1 MSLLNVY
8 ASLLLI
14 ILINN
19 TSNTFSCS
27 SFQDCFNCS
36 SFEENGE
43 TCLWKNNKCTSSI
56 ETIFFTNWF
65 ETFLECEND
74 HNSLQYQLT
83 FCTNINIT
91 SIPFQAKLNEING
104 KFGTYNTFCL
114 WDIKQVNIDKMVKIT
129 LRKKE
134 NDSSSCDQY
143 ALQVKFTDNTEQI
156 VLIDNDT
163 YDVNLKKVVR
173 IIFRYYG
180 KEMKQEQPFYLEAF
194 YNDDD
199 DNETINDN
207 TLLIIIGLCAI
218 ALIIIV
224 VVIICLCRRKNLN
237 AEKFNNC
244 SNTITTN
251 NTMMSHS
258 VRNNCKENNNRV
270 MITTTR
276 SCAEKTIINE
286 DYNYKN
292 KCVTYNEKVSDYNI
306 FNKFYIDSPYEQGN
320 CDLCY
325 EIFTI
330 TDKKIVRFKCL
341 HTFHNEC
348 ICNWYSKVIKSR
360 DKNDASCPKCDI
372 SIFGKKREKEIL
384 HLKDNKDKNNN
395 CVYNKQNES
404 IHSAP
409 IEI

>member
-8 ASLLLI
+8 VSLLLI

-114 WDIKQVNIDKMVKIT
+114 WDIKQVDIDKMVKIT

-134 NDSSSCDQY
+134 NDNSSRDQY
-143 ALQVKFTDNTEQI
+143 ALQIKFTDNNEQI

-199 DNETINDN
+199 NETINDN
-207 TLLIIIGLCAI
+207 TLSIIIGLCAI
-218 ALIIIV
+218 ALIIII
-224 VVIICLCRRKNLN
+224 VVIICSCKSKNLN
-237 AEKFNNC
+237 ANKLTNC
-244 SNTITTN
+244 SNTTATDN
-251 NTMMSHS
+251 NTMMSNS
-258 VRNNCKENNNRV
+258 VRNNCIENNRV

-276 SCAEKTIINE
+276 SCAEKTIINK
-286 DYNYKN
+286 DYDYKN
-292 KCVTYNEKVSDYNI
+292 KCVIYNEKVFDSNI
-306 FNKFYIDSPYEQGN
+306 FNKFYINFPCKQGN

-325 EIFTI
+325 EIFTV
-330 TDKKIVRFKCL
+330 TDKKIVRLKCL

-360 DKNDASCPKCDI
+360 DKNDVTCPKCDI
-372 SIFGKKREKEIL
+372 FIFGKENGTEML
-384 HLKDNKDKNNN
+384 YLKKNKDKNSN
-395 CVYNKQNES
+395 CVHNKQNES